1 MCGYVKITL
10 RRFKE
15 DNDFNNVTLAHEDG
29 TQVRH
34 TKSFSL
40 DQSTINTIFKQQK
53 SESQLE
59 QIYSSNGENR
69 VKTSNGT
76 LVLT

>member
-1 MCGYVKITL
+1 MKITL
-10 RRFKE
+10 RRLKE
-15 DNDFNNVTLAHEDG
+15 DSDFNDVTLAIEDG

-34 TKSFSL
+34 TRSSSL

-59 QIYSSNGENR
+59 QIYSLNGKNG
-69 VKTSNGT
+69 VKTE
-76 LVLT
+76 

>member
-34 TKSFSL
+34 TRSSWL
-40 DQSTINTIFKQQK
+40 DQSTINTLFKQQK

-59 QIYSSNGENR
+59 QIYIENGKNG
-69 VKTSNGT
+69 VKTE
-76 LVLT
+76 

>member
-1 MCGYVKITL
+1 MKITL
-10 RRFKE
+10 RRLKE
-15 DNDFNNVTLAHEDG
+15 DSDFNDVTLVHEDG

-34 TKSFSL
+34 TRSSSL

-59 QIYSSNGENR
+59 QIYIENGKNG
-69 VKTSNGT
+69 VKTE
-76 LVLT
+76 

>member
-10 RRFKE
+10 GRFKE
-15 DNDFNNVTLAHEDG
+15 DNDFNNITLAHEDG

-34 TKSFSL
+34 TRSSSL
-40 DQSTINTIFKQQK
+40 HQSTINTIFKQQK

-59 QIYSSNGENR
+59 QIYSLNGKNG
-69 VKTSNGT
+69 VKTE
-76 LVLT
+76 

>member
-34 TKSFSL
+34 TRSSSL

-59 QIYSSNGENR
+59 QIYSLNGKNG
-69 VKTSNGT
+69 VKTE
-76 LVLT
+76 